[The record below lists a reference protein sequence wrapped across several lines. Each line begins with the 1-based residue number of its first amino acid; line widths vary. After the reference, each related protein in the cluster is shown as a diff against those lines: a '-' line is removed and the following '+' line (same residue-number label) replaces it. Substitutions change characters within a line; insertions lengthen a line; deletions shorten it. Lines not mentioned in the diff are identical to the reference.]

1 MGVPVNPH
9 PQAHLPAPCLYKI
22 KMRGSSKIAWIVA
35 IRTTCYSLI
44 LMLFWNVFF
53 FLVKQGVPSDEE
65 LEWLSHQLENWE
77 ELGRR
82 LEIEEATLTAFDDD
96 YRKKRQKIYKMLRH
110 WKKKDGSDA
119 TYTVLDDALCY
130 QFVNRTDL
138 AEKLCRQQHEWLFT
152 LLTPRQ
158 LLFLFLLF
166 IPLSNE
172 QVSPVWVHYYHLKY
186 QISYL
191 PLLHGIVFLTCE
203 LRACARAGCRYEVG
217 NGTRSIGR
225 FL

>member
-9 PQAHLPAPCLYKI
+9 PQAHLPAPCLCKI

-35 IRTTCYSLI
+35 IRTTRYSLI
-44 LMLFWNVFF
+44 LMLFWNVLF

-77 ELGRR
+77 KLGRR
-82 LEIEEATLTAFDDD
+82 LEIEEATLTAFDDN
-96 YRKKRQKIYKMLRH
+96 YKKKRQKIYKMLRY

-119 TYTVLDDALCY
+119 TYTVLHDALCY

-191 PLLHGIVFLTCE
+191 PLLHGIVF
-203 LRACARAGCRYEVG
+203 
-217 NGTRSIGR
+217 
-225 FL
+225 

>member
-1 MGVPVNPH
+1 MS
-9 PQAHLPAPCLYKI
+9 Y
-22 KMRGSSKIAWIVA
+22 
-35 IRTTCYSLI
+35 
-44 LMLFWNVFF
+44 F

-138 AEKLCRQQHEWLFT
+138 AEKLCRQQHE
-152 LLTPRQ
+152 
-158 LLFLFLLF
+158 
-166 IPLSNE
+166 
-172 QVSPVWVHYYHLKY
+172 
-186 QISYL
+186 
-191 PLLHGIVFLTCE
+191 
-203 LRACARAGCRYEVG
+203 
-217 NGTRSIGR
+217 
-225 FL
+225 